1 VTIKL
6 APYDPDQTYPGQ
18 KKIDCG
24 NAIINKYVH
33 ENLKKQAKQK
43 LCVAYVLIDN
53 ADNNK
58 FVGFYTLAQH
68 SISMAS
74 LSSLQLGSLPHIIS
88 CTRLVMLGVD
98 NAYQGQ
104 NLGKRLMREALMMTK
119 NVANQIG
126 SYGMYLNGDK
136 DAIGFYQNLGF
147 ALLNGDKSPDP
158 SPMFLSLA
166 KIP

>member
-1 VTIKL
+1 MTIKL
-6 APYDPDQTYPGQ
+6 ALYNPDQIYTEQ
-18 KKIDCG
+18 KRFNCG

-33 ENLKKQAKQK
+33 ENLKRQVKQN
-43 LCVAYVLIDN
+43 LCAAYVLIDS

-68 SISMAS
+68 SISLAS
-74 LSSLQLGSLPHIIS
+74 LSLLQLGSLPRIIP
-88 CTRLVMLGVD
+88 CTRLVMLGID

-119 NVANQIG
+119 IVANQIG
-126 SYGMYLNGDK
+126 SYGMYLDGDK
-136 DAIGFYQNLGF
+136 DAIGFYQSLGF
-147 ALLNGDKSPDP
+147 ALLEGDKSPDP
-158 SPMFLSLA
+158 SPMFLPLA